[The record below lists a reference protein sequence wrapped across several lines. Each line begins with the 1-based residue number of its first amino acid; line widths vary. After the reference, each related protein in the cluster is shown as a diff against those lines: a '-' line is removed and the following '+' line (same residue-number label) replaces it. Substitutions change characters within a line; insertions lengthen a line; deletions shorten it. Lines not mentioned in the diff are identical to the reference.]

1 MKFRMIISDS
11 FQYITANYGR
21 HISVIYTSYGGF
33 NGCNLK
39 MLGTSWKMIVFLFYA
54 ETIILH
60 DLKYNW
66 YGKLD
71 YCLCF

>member
-1 MKFRMIISDS
+1 MV
-11 FQYITANYGR
+11 
-21 HISVIYTSYGGF
+21 VILY
-33 NGCNLK
+33 
-39 MLGTSWKMIVFLFYA
+39 YA
-54 ETIILH
+54 ETVILH